1 MTVIR
6 STFLF
11 RGLFTFRP
19 LATIAK
25 GTCGAKD
32 GRAMEEFF
40 LGVQVE
46 DNEMVMRQIELRVRE
61 SCKGTQQRFDE
72 NCIDCFGP
80 ESLQSAD
87 VGR

>member
-1 MTVIR
+1 
-6 STFLF
+6 
-11 RGLFTFRP
+11 
-19 LATIAK
+19 
-25 GTCGAKD
+25 
-32 GRAMEEFF
+32 MEEFF